1 MQEKGGRGSGPEL
14 LACVPLVRWVSHGYR
29 RLERMWNSGSGGHA
43 VTPKQDLDPVLGLTL
58 EWILG
63 RQISVSAIWCN

>member
-1 MQEKGGRGSGPEL
+1 MQERGGGEAVQKL
-14 LACVPLVRWVSHGYR
+14 LACVPLVRWVSHGYH
-29 RLERMWNSGSGGHA
+29 RLEGMWNSGFDGHA
-43 VTPKQDLDPVLGLTL
+43 VTPKQDPDPVLGLTL